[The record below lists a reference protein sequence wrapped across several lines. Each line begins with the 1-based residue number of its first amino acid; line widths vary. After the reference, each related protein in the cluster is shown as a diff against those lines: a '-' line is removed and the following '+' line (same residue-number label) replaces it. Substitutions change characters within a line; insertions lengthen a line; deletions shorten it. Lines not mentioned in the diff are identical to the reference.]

1 MADQQIIEA
10 VKGLSEKVESL
21 NFNLGTSQ
29 IANFDGDSKTYK
41 RWIKGIE
48 KHAMLEGIPI
58 EKVTYLAFK
67 TSTGAVSD
75 FIERYLKVNPRA
87 EWGALKAELAKR
99 FADISDAQHAFTLLR
114 QVRQERNENVQVYA
128 ERLLSLAEQAYEGAQ
143 DARVTEGQL
152 VGFFT
157 DGLYSDRLKIKVM
170 RDDPKTLQEAIN
182 SARAEANLQQR
193 FQLRTGRNYFAPN
206 SNVGKPIEVDHFR
219 YKRIRRTDDGRQ
231 RPKQMYKQN
240 YDTKKVYSVDKS
252 KIDRTKEET
261 LN

>member
-29 IANFDGDSKTYK
+29 IENFDEDSKTYK
-41 RWIKGIE
+41 KWIKGIE

-58 EKVTYLAFK
+58 QKVTYLALK

-114 QVRQERNENVQVYA
+114 QVRQERNENVQIYA

-182 SARAEANLQQR
+182 SARDEFKLQ
-193 FQLRTGRNYFAPN
+193 
-206 SNVGKPIEVDHFR
+206 
-219 YKRIRRTDDGRQ
+219 
-231 RPKQMYKQN
+231 
-240 YDTKKVYSVDKS
+240 
-252 KIDRTKEET
+252 
-261 LN
+261 